1 MFAIFNKTKVSTP
14 VTYRR
19 LQRESNSSC
28 TGLPGALQST
38 RKGNRHMDVWLCIA
52 LFHPFFCCQ
61 LIKMWSV
68 PSLSCLYSP
77 CWALSL
83 LPFLSLPAKKR
94 RVPQLVP
101 HPALPSKPFS
111 CCVSRCILGQP
122 SAVNLT
128 HLPVA
133 GVAFPPSS
141 LHSSQAVLVPP
152 SFIFFSSATALPFA
166 PTLSLIFFNGIL
178 GSRTVPQ
185 ECPGSVL
192 LCFCFV
198 FFLSLHLLGFPNS
211 ILHSSILQLINL
223 CFLPF
228 IPLV

>member
-1 MFAIFNKTKVSTP
+1 
-14 VTYRR
+14 
-19 LQRESNSSC
+19 
-28 TGLPGALQST
+28 
-38 RKGNRHMDVWLCIA
+38 MDVWLCIA

-68 PSLSCLYSP
+68 PSLSCLYSL

-111 CCVSRCILGQP
+111 CCVSHCILGQP

-198 FFLSLHLLGFPNS
+198 FFFVTTSAQLSQFNPAQLDFTTNQFVFSSFYSPCINKPTKLSGFIYS
-211 ILHSSILQLINL
+211 E
-223 CFLPF
+223 
-228 IPLV
+228 